1 MIFKQEKDFED
12 ALVALLFE
20 KGWER
25 EVIEYPT
32 EEDLI
37 QNWADILFNNNKQKD
52 RLNDCPLTKTEM
64 AQILDN
70 VNQGRTPVAL
80 NDFIN
85 GKLTNIVRDNPDD
98 KLHYGKTISLKIYDR
113 NEIAAGESRYQ
124 IVRQPKFKT
133 ARILNDRRGDIML
146 LINGMPVF
154 HVELK
159 RSGVP
164 VSDAYHQIE
173 KYAHEGIFTGL
184 FSLVQI
190 FVAMTPEETVYFANP
205 GPEGKFN
212 REFYFHWA
220 DFNNIPVNEWNKI
233 ASSFLSIPMAHQL
246 IGFYTIADYT
256 DNVLKIMRSYQ
267 YYATSRICD
276 KVTNHDW
283 NINDQLGG
291 YIFHTTGSGKTMTS
305 FKSAQLIADSGEAD
319 KVIFLV
325 DRIELGTQSLKNY
338 RAFATNEDDV
348 QDTKTANDLFIKLS
362 NPDNAAPLV
371 VTSIQKMSELANRK
385 TDEEL
390 RNIRNMRI
398 VIIIDEAHRS
408 TFGEMLADIKRMLPS
423 ALFFGFTGT
432 PIQKENMKKG
442 NTTSTILGDELHR
455 YSIADGIRDK
465 NVLGFDTYKVL
476 TFQDDDIRQA
486 VALQQA
492 KSNSVEEIFEDEKKK
507 KIYYKFMNEV
517 KMAGYYDNG
526 DNYIKGI
533 EDYVPNSQYETDK
546 HRLAV
551 VKDIVKNW
559 VTLSR
564 NGKFHA
570 ILATSSIAEAI
581 EYYRLFK
588 KEIPSLKVTALFEP
602 TIDNSG
608 DKSIDKEDGLIE
620 IIEDY
625 ENRYNKQGQY
635 SIPLFPKMKKDIAK
649 RLSHK
654 ENYSKLKPEETIDL
668 LIVVEQMLTGFDSKW
683 INTLY
688 LDKIL
693 YNENLIQ
700 AYSRTNRL
708 FGIEKPFGTIKYY
721 RKPHTM
727 ERLTKEAVKLYSGN
741 KPFGLFVEH
750 LYDNIR
756 SMNEKYST
764 IKSIFDNS
772 DINDF
777 MQIPEDE
784 AACKKFVKEFGKFN
798 RYLEAALIQGFT
810 WDKLEYK
817 DKENNTTVILEFNK
831 YIYDVLSVRYREITG
846 EGPGRDPKPEGTG
859 YNIDTNTSTVRTDKI
874 DADYMQLNFEK
885 YIKSIQS
892 NVPQEELEK
901 VTNELHKSFGLLSQ
915 AEQKQASI
923 ILHEIQS
930 GDLHVDEGKTL
941 QEYIDDRLYKERD
954 SQIKAIVRA
963 LGINEEKLR
972 HLMSLRPTQDKIDE
986 YGRYTDLK
994 GTMNDTLV
1002 KQYYDN
1008 LTGKNNVLFICKIK
1022 ADKLLRE
1029 FIKRDGFNIDEMDYE
1044 KQE

>member
-267 YYATSRICD
+267 YYATSRIYD

-371 VTSIQKMSELANRK
+371 VTSIQKMSELANHK

-784 AACKKFVKEFGKFN
+784 AACKKFVKEFGKLN

-810 WDKLEYK
+810 WDKLEYE